1 MVLNSILF
9 SFILFLI
16 SFVLGRRILV
26 LLFFRYSAER
36 ESKIT
41 FSSLLE
47 EFVFSTGVGLGIV
60 SYLTLALGLLGLIY
74 KWVYLLFL
82 GILICFT
89 LYEIWKSKK
98 FLHISWQKL
107 RTSFSTK
114 PKTYFGYS
122 LLIIP
127 SIYIVL
133 SLLNALA
140 PPSDFDSLM
149 YHLAIPKIWIQN
161 HRIIYIPYIFQSEY
175 HLTIETLYTLGMVL
189 TNDISACLVIWMLSI
204 LFLLTIFS
212 FCQRYFSIK
221 VGILASGALCCTPLY
236 SAISTRSMVDIPVGY
251 FAFLG
256 LYALFMYMEK
266 NDYKTLTLIGIT
278 TGLAVAIKHT
288 GLVITALLFITIII
302 LNIKRNGF
310 RMVSFKHVILFG
322 IIILLISAPWYIKSF
337 INTGKFIT
345 SSVDVSS
352 AAGISGN
359 QGIIANFT
367 ILNILEK
374 IQKIVIN
381 FLRFISIDMLF
392 HRSLSKTLWGVGP
405 FILAFVPLALV
416 KGMDKTIKLILIYSI
431 SGLFLFSILS
441 HQHHVRFALPMFASL
456 SVIGAYSVFG
466 LLEKYKPLVRFI
478 QIIILAIFLLNIIPL
493 AKYTLNALPVVI
505 GSETKEHYLNRV
517 IRLYDVVEY
526 ANNNI
531 GNDVKILSM
540 DLRVYYFDKPYA
552 TIYTIIDV
560 YKSKPDLL
568 QRLRTENI
576 THLLCNEN
584 YSNTGYYSIPEDL
597 RSYIQLKYTNNNTY
611 LYKLDW

>member
-16 SFVLGRRILV
+16 SFVLGRRILR

-36 ESKIT
+36 ESKII

-89 LYEIWKSKK
+89 LYEIWKSKN

-140 PPSDFDSLM
+140 PPSDYDSLM

-161 HRIIYIPYIFQSEY
+161 HGVVYIPGIFQSEY

-189 TNDISACLVIWMLSI
+189 TSDISACLVIWMLSI

-212 FCQRYFSIK
+212 FCRRYFSVK
-221 VGILASGALCCTPLY
+221 VGILASGALCCTPLF

-266 NDYKTLTLIGIT
+266 NDYKTLTLIGIA

-288 GLVITALLFITIII
+288 GLVVTALLFITIII

-322 IIILLISAPWYIKSF
+322 IIILLISAPWYIKCF

-352 AAGISGN
+352 AVGVYGN
-359 QGIIANFT
+359 QG
-367 ILNILEK
+367 ILEK
-374 IQKIVIN
+374 IQKILIN

-392 HRSLSKTLWGVGP
+392 HISFSKTLWGVGP

-441 HQHHVRFALPMFASL
+441 YQHVRYALPMFASL
-456 SVIGAYSVFG
+456 SVAGAYSVFW
-466 LLEKYKPLVRFI
+466 LLEKYKPLAKFI
-478 QIIILAIFLLNIIPL
+478 QIIILVFFLLNIIPL

-526 ANNNI
+526 ANNNL
-531 GNDVKILSM
+531 GDDVKILSV
-540 DLRVYYFDKPYA
+540 DQRGYYFDKSYVI
-552 TIYTIIDV
+552 IYTIQDV
-560 YKSKPDLL
+560 YNKSTPDLIE
-568 QRLRTENI
+568 RLKKEKV
-576 THLLCNEN
+576 THLFCNEN
-584 YSNTGYYSIPEDL
+584 YSNTGFVPLPEDL
-597 RSYIQLKYTNNNTY
+597 RSHLKLIYSSNYTY
-611 LYKLDW
+611 LYKFDWYNNP